1 MSSVLAPTF
10 NQATPGSP
18 PTPPSEVQ
26 VAAPR
31 ALPTPNQRQRYSV
44 WTITPPPP
52 AEARGPAL
60 PPLAPLP
67 LHLNTISCIA
77 SHARHAAGPALRPHV
92 FPLFV
97 GEVNGRA
104 QSFFFSEAEHQGSS
118 SAECTE
124 SLFRRSIVFP
134 DPSVQRSRSNIQPSN
149 ARKPSNSSV

>member
-1 MSSVLAPTF
+1 MCRVFSRRSRVFLILVSSVLAPTL

-18 PTPPSEVQ
+18 PTHPSEVQ

-67 LHLNTISCIA
+67 LHLNAISCIA
-77 SHARHAAGPALRPHV
+77 SHARHAAGPALSPHV
-92 FPLFV
+92 FSPFSLVRLTVGPSEFFFQRQSIRVLAPLSV
-97 GEVNGRA
+97 
-104 QSFFFSEAEHQGSS
+104 QSFFQAVQSFS
-118 SAECTE
+118 
-124 SLFRRSIVFP
+124 
-134 DPSVQRSRSNIQPSN
+134 
-149 ARKPSNSSV
+149 